1 MSCLDVESVTCMP
14 SSADTFS
21 IASGLRRKLFR
32 RFSVS
37 MLADEATAVVP
48 RSVDTAPKPHDK
60 GTWTWMGP
68 IISLTVLQ
76 YVHAGTNM
84 LYVYQNLVFRSDKSS
99 REIFCHAEF
108 RSVVHHAPIFSSCR

>member
-1 MSCLDVESVTCMP
+1 MRKVVSCLDVESVTCMP

-76 YVHAGTNM
+76 LYTQAQTCCTFIKTSCSARTSHLVRYSVM
-84 LYVYQNLVFRSDKSS
+84 LNSD
-99 REIFCHAEF
+99 R
-108 RSVVHHAPIFSSCR
+108 